1 MTVSWDEHVHEHLS
15 AIRQLPAWRS
25 TVERW
30 GADLAALFRRDGR
43 LCVAGNGGSAAEAQH
58 LTGELVGRY
67 RTERQPLCAV
77 ALHAETSALTAIAN
91 DYGWEEAYARALRG
105 LARPGDVLLLLSTS
119 GRSANLLRCAAE
131 ARRTGITVWA
141 LTGAAPNPLHEHADA
156 AITVPGGVP
165 VVQELHLTLIHLL
178 CAAVDDSLSCD
189 DNTERRPLARAAAA
203 VCDKEE
209 RPWP

>member
-1 MTVSWDEHVHEHLS
+1 MPDWDRHVQEHLS
-15 AIRQLPAWRS
+15 AMRHLPGWRS

-30 GADLAALFRRDGR
+30 GSDLATLFLGGGR

-91 DYGWEEAYARALRG
+91 DYGWEDAYARTLLG
-105 LARPGDVLLLLSTS
+105 LARGGDVLLLLSTS
-119 GRSANLLRCAAE
+119 GRSANLLRCAAQ
-131 ARRTGITVWA
+131 ARRAAITVWA
-141 LTGAAPNPLHEHADA
+141 MTGPAPNPLHEHADQ
-156 AITVPGGVP
+156 AIAVPGSVP

-178 CAAVDDSLSCD
+178 CAAVDHS
-189 DNTERRPLARAAAA
+189 LARGAISEPGPFVHAAAG
-203 VCDKEE
+203 VRDKEE

>member
-1 MTVSWDEHVHEHLS
+1 MAAWDDHIHEHL
-15 AIRQLPAWRS
+15 AAVRHLPSWRP

-30 GADLAALFRRDGR
+30 GSELAATFLAGGR

-91 DYGWEEAYARALRG
+91 DYGWEEAYARALLG
-105 LARPGDVLLLLSTS
+105 LARSGDVLLLLSTS
-119 GRSANLLRCAAE
+119 GRSANLVRCAAE
-131 ARRTGITVWA
+131 ARSAGITVWA
-141 LTGAAPNPLHEHADA
+141 FTGSAPNPLHEHADE
-156 AITVPGGVP
+156 AIAVPGGVP

-178 CAAVDDSLSCD
+178 CAAVDDSLARGAI
-189 DNTERRPLARAAAA
+189 TELRPYALASAGLR
-203 VCDKEE
+203 DKEE